1 MRDRNLR
8 QREYRVNKKLKE
20 AGYFLEV
27 SPAWKSGEAVS
38 DLDHGGYQIRALWGR
53 EIVAG
58 EHYTLTLEKARSF
71 VEEHEIAMEKMQHG

>member
-20 AGYFLEV
+20 AGYYLEV
-27 SPAWKSGEAVS
+27 SPAWKSYEPVS
-38 DLDHGGYQIRALWGR
+38 DSDHGGYQIRSLWGN

-58 EHYTLTLEKARSF
+58 KHYTLSLEKAKSF
-71 VEEHEIAMEKMQHG
+71 LEEQEIARERMYHG